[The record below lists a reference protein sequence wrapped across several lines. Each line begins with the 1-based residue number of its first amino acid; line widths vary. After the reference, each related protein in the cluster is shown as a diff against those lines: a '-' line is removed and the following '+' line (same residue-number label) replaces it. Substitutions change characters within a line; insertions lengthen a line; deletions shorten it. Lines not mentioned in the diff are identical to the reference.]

1 MCRADMGTWGLRN
14 GPHLRQEDGMTEQP
28 DVLYDVKDRIAT
40 ITLNRP
46 ERLNAYNAHMAQ
58 NIKLEM
64 AKAASDPDVRVIVL
78 TGAGRG
84 FCAGAD
90 MDVLSSASVAGQS
103 ASQGADTGL
112 DRKFESTLGPDLSPH
127 FRDSQRFA
135 YFARAKKP
143 IIAAINGPVAGIG
156 LVMTLYA
163 DMRFAA
169 EKAVFTT
176 SFAQR
181 GLIAEHGIGWLLP
194 RLVGQANALD
204 LLLSARK
211 ISAEEAQRIGLV
223 NRIFPQENF
232 MENVRAYARHLAE
245 TVSPRSMAVMKAQ
258 IWKSNFQDFN
268 ESLAVADAEMKTS
281 LAGLE
286 FKEGVAHFLEKRP
299 PRFADI

>member
-1 MCRADMGTWGLRN
+1 
-14 GPHLRQEDGMTEQP
+14 MTEQP
-28 DVLYDVKDRIAT
+28 DVLYDVRDRIAT

-46 ERLNAYNAHMAQ
+46 DRLNAYNAHMAEST
-58 NIKLEM
+58 KLEM
-64 AKAASDPDVRVIVL
+64 AKGAGDPNVRVIVL

-90 MDVLSSASVAGQS
+90 MEVLAGDSAAGRS
-103 ASQGADTGL
+103 TSRAADTEL
-112 DRKFESTLGPDLSPH
+112 DRKFQSPFGPDLSAH
-127 FRDSQRFA
+127 FEDSQRFA
-135 YFARAKKP
+135 YFVRTKKP
-143 IIAAINGPVAGIG
+143 IIAAINGPAAGIG

-181 GLIAEHGIGWLLP
+181 GLIAEHGISWLLP
-194 RLVGQANALD
+194 RLVGQAHALD
-204 LLLSARK
+204 LLMSARK
-211 ISAEEAQRIGLV
+211 IPADEAQRIGLV
-223 NRIFPQENF
+223 NRIFPQETF

-258 IWKSNFQDFN
+258 VWKSNFQDFN
-268 ESLAVADAEMKTS
+268 QSLATADAEMKTS
-281 LAGLE
+281 LAGPE